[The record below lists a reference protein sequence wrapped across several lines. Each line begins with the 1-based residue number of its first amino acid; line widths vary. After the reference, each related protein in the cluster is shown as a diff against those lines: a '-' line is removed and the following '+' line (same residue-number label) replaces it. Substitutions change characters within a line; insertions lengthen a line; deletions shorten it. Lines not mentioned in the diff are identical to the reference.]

1 MRIVNIIVVVVFLY
15 VCVYVSHVC
24 VRVCSSTP
32 ALPMGAAQYFL
43 VINRS
48 VQKSSTL
55 LLLRIR
61 FNNIVRHVATS
72 LL

>member
-15 VCVYVSHVC
+15 VCVSYVC

-48 VQKSSTL
+48 VQKSSTH